1 MSKCKFI
8 FALCF
13 CLLHWSHGAS
23 CTQFALVR
31 SWRGIWKKKKKKR
44 GTLSAIQ
51 TRDHANREIPSASRC
66 VLCNTGVRTLYT
78 HRDTSHKQT
87 QVRTHRSRES
97 NICTRPALEP
107 QQRAAVLTGA
117 TCCYCGLCGKAGLL
131 PAATEWTQYPDSWS
145 HGPQA
150 SGPPPA
156 CLPAPLSAE
165 LSIIYL
171 PASPPPS
178 FNANQCHAA
187 KMPHSEPDNWT
198 RRMVP
203 CVCGRK
209 LKIGPTSQRY
219 FLYCRSI
226 DTSLF
231 TLSFPASVQD
241 NKWATILFI

>member
-1 MSKCKFI
+1 MLLFI
-8 FALCF
+8 ALKPRCF
-13 CLLHWSHGAS
+13 LHTV
-23 CTQFALVR
+23 CTGKILER
-31 SWRGIWKKKKKKR
+31 DLKKKKKKKR

-51 TRDHANREIPSASRC
+51 TRDHANCEIPSASRC
-66 VLCNTGVRTLYT
+66 VLCNTGVHTLYT

-156 CLPAPLSAE
+156 CLPACSAV
-165 LSIIYL
+165 SW
-171 PASPPPS
+171 AFNHSSPCIPPS
-178 FNANQCHAA
+178 LIQCKSASCSKKCH
-187 KMPHSEPDNWT
+187 T
-198 RRMVP
+198 V
-203 CVCGRK
+203 
-209 LKIGPTSQRY
+209 
-219 FLYCRSI
+219 
-226 DTSLF
+226 SL
-231 TLSFPASVQD
+231 TLGHEGWSPVFVTGS
-241 NKWATILFI
+241 

>member
-1 MSKCKFI
+1 MLLFI
-8 FALCF
+8 ALKPRRF
-13 CLLHWSHGAS
+13 LR
-23 CTQFALVR
+23 TVR
-31 SWRGIWKKKKKKR
+31 TGKILERDLKKKKKKKK

-107 QQRAAVLTGA
+107 QQRAAVLTAA

-145 HGPQA
+145 HGPRA

-156 CLPAPLSAE
+156 CLLRCQLSFQSFISLHPPL
-165 LSIIYL
+165 
-171 PASPPPS
+171 
-178 FNANQCHAA
+178 
-187 KMPHSEPDNWT
+187 PHSMQISVMQQRCRTVSLTLGHEG
-198 RRMVP
+198 

-209 LKIGPTSQRY
+209 IKIGPTSLRY
-219 FLYCRSI
+219 FLYRRSI
-226 DTSLF
+226 DTSHK
-231 TLSFPASVQD
+231 SFSAAVQD
-241 NKWATILFI
+241 NKWAAILFI